1 MKKSIDDYGVVFKE
15 VVEDLSDLKKYS
27 FLYHHSKYELPLP
40 SVECLTE
47 MVDHLKKILFPG
59 FFGNSDFKKD
69 TMHYYVGAKLEI
81 IYRTL
86 AEQIRR
92 GLCFS
97 NAEKEIKCAD
107 YEVIAHAAA
116 LKFIA
121 ALPKIK
127 HYLSTD
133 VIAAYKGDPA
143 AKNYGETIYCYP
155 SINAL
160 THYRIAHELVLNHV
174 PLIPRIITEMS
185 HSNTGIDIHPGAEI
199 DEYFFIDHGTG
210 VVIGE
215 TTVIG
220 KNVRV
225 YQGVTLGAKSFP
237 LDEHGKPIKG
247 IPRHPIV
254 EDNVI
259 IYSNSTILG
268 RITLGENSV
277 IGANMWITKD
287 IPANSVLSQTKK

>member
-1 MKKSIDDYGVVFKE
+1 MKSKYSEIFNNVVG
-15 VVEDLSDLKKYS
+15 DLSDLKKYNY
-27 FLYHHSKYELPLP
+27 LYHHSKHEIPLP
-40 SVECLTE
+40 AVECLDE
-47 MVDHLKKILFPG
+47 MVEHLKKILFPG
-59 FFGNSDFKKD
+59 FFGNSDLKND

-81 IYRTL
+81 IYRIL
-86 AEQIRR
+86 VEQIKR

-97 NAEKEIKCAD
+97 QTEEMLQCKDFEGTAKQ
-107 YEVIAHAAA
+107 AA
-116 LKFIA
+116 LNFIS

-127 HYLSTD
+127 YLLSTD

-143 AKNYGETIYCYP
+143 AKSYGETIFCYP

-160 THYRIAHELVLNHV
+160 THYRIAHELINNNV
-174 PLIPRIITEMS
+174 PLIPRIITEMA
-185 HSNTGIDIHPGAEI
+185 HSNTGIDIHPGAQIGEF
-199 DEYFFIDHGTG
+199 FFIDHGTG

-215 TTVIG
+215 TSVIG

-247 IPRHPIV
+247 IPRHPVV
-254 EDNVI
+254 EDDVI

-268 RITLGENSV
+268 RITLGKGSV

-287 IPANSVLSQTKK
+287 IPANSVLTQTTKK